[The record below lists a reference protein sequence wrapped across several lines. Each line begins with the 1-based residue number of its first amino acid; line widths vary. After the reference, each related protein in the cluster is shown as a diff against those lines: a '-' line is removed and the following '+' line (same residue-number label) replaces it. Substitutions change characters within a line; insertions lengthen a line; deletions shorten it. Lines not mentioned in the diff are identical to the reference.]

1 MVVEGRV
8 LAFAVGVTAIAAL
21 LAGVAPALRATR
33 TTMLARLRSGAGG
46 SVGSRNDARA
56 RGALVMAQFALALV
70 LLIGSGLLI
79 RSFRKLQ
86 SVDLGFVP
94 NNRVAIALSPPPAK
108 YRDAVADANLYRRL
122 LERVAAVPGVRDV
135 AIVNHL
141 PIGGGWVTS
150 PVQVAGR
157 TDDATR
163 QPEALYRTASATYLR
178 TMGMRLAR
186 GRWFTD
192 ADMRDPSGFV
202 INETLAKLVWPGAD
216 PLGQRIT
223 VRRSSQLRPDFGQ
236 PVSGTVIGV
245 IHDVKQQSIDNRASP
260 EVFVPWT
267 LEVWPWIT
275 LVAHVSNPPREIP
288 SLRRAILDVEPGM
301 PVGGSVLQ
309 GGVVTLQSHLTSSI
323 AQRRLATSLVGAFAV
338 SALLL
343 AAIGMYGV
351 ISYGVTQRTREM
363 GIRMALG
370 ANRQRILRLV
380 VGEGVRLALGGAT
393 LGIIA
398 ALASTRLIQSLL
410 FETVATDP
418 LTFVVT
424 PLLLAGVALLATY
437 IPARRA
443 TRLDPT
449 LAIRGE

>member
-1 MVVEGRV
+1 
-8 LAFAVGVTAIAAL
+8 
-21 LAGVAPALRATR
+21 
-33 TTMLARLRSGAGG
+33 
-46 SVGSRNDARA
+46 
-56 RGALVMAQFALALV
+56 
-70 LLIGSGLLI
+70 
-79 RSFRKLQ
+79 
-86 SVDLGFVP
+86 
-94 NNRVAIALSPPPAK
+94 
-108 YRDAVADANLYRRL
+108 
-122 LERVAAVPGVRDV
+122 
-135 AIVNHL
+135 
-141 PIGGGWVTS
+141 
-150 PVQVAGR
+150 
-157 TDDATR
+157 
-163 QPEALYRTASATYLR
+163 
-178 TMGMRLAR
+178 
-186 GRWFTD
+186 
-192 ADMRDPSGFV
+192 
-202 INETLAKLVWPGAD
+202 
-216 PLGQRIT
+216 
-223 VRRSSQLRPDFGQ
+223 
-236 PVSGTVIGV
+236 VSGTVIGV
-245 IHDVKQQSIDNRASP
+245 VHDVKQQSIDNRASP

-288 SLRRAILDVEPGM
+288 SLRRAILDVEPEM